1 MVWVARRQG
10 VTCRR
15 DLATKGACMAG
26 WQEIIYLSTM
36 VDGHYIFDFPSM
48 FDVYDDDFQLDGFL

>member
-1 MVWVARRQG
+1 MVWVGRQG

-15 DLATKGACMAG
+15 DLATRSLYGRIAG
-26 WQEIIYLSTM
+26 DNISTM

-48 FDVYDDDFQLDGFL
+48 FDVYDDDFPSDG